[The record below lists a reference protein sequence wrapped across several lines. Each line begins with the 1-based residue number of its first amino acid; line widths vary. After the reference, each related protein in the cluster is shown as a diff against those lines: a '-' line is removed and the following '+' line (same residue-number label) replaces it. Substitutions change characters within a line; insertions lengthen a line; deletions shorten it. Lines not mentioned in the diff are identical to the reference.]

1 MLAGRDIRTVMFTPA
16 HAIERLPRAFDSGAD
31 VCILDLEDSVGPGS
45 KGQARESVC
54 QYLNLPDQT
63 RRGVSVRINPVD
75 SPLGIE
81 DLCALRSCATLPEF
95 IIIPKCQSVV
105 DVQMVDRMLAGHGRS
120 IGLIALIE
128 TAAGVSHIDEIGRAS
143 AHLAALMFGSA
154 DYTRSISATIC
165 WDTLL
170 FARTMIASVA
180 SQNNLG
186 AIDTP
191 YFDIP
196 DIDGLI
202 EETVRVKKLGFTG
215 RCAIHPAQVG
225 EINSLFLVSEEE
237 EAKARRIVA
246 AADSSQGNICAV
258 DGQMVGAPI
267 IAEARRMVLVAEQR
281 KRRANL
287 VG

>member
-1 MLAGRDIRTVMFTPA
+1 MLAGRDIRTVIFTPA

-31 VCILDLEDSVGPGS
+31 VCILDLEDSVGFGS
-45 KGQARESVC
+45 KCLARERVC
-54 QYLNLPDQT
+54 HYLNSSDGN

-75 SPLGIE
+75 TPLGIE

-95 IIIPKCQSVV
+95 VIIPKCQGTV
-105 DVQMVDRMLAGHGRS
+105 DVQMVDRMLAGDGRS
-120 IGLIALIE
+120 TGLIALIE
-128 TAAGVSHIDEIGRAS
+128 TAEGVAHVNEIGRAS
-143 AHLAALMFGSA
+143 ARLAALMFGSA
-154 DYTRSISATIC
+154 DYTRSISAVIC

-170 FARTMIASVA
+170 FARTMIASAA
-180 SQNNLG
+180 SQNKLG

-196 DIDGLI
+196 DIDGLS

-237 EAKARRIVA
+237 EAQARRIVA
-246 AADSSQGNICAV
+246 AADSSQGNICKV

-267 IAEARRMVLVAEQR
+267 IAEARRTVQMAEQR
-281 KRRANL
+281 KRRAQH